1 MTAAAQF
8 LSGKHPSARQAAHS
22 IDCHHANVSHYVKL
36 WRDSGVVDVMVGMYA
51 PPPPPQEAEQQPE
64 QQPEAEAINTSTDA
78 APLMSIA
85 RLGEGNGYN
94 LSGTDE
100 AGYKLCYKWAAA
112 EYVAS
117 NKKGKGKA
125 SEGAGYRTVSMK
137 LQKLAGVYINYSTI
151 KRAVDACSAEVA
163 TLTDVSSPQ
172 RLGFSSPYPADG
184 EAHLVK
190 WIKSMRAFKLPVFKS
205 TVMSMANAQIKGT
218 EAEGAWKDG
227 VTNNWYYRFLKAH
240 GLTTGTYRPLE
251 VSRAQWTTSANMLTH
266 YKVLEDTFLEAGI
279 AVKNPDHDPT
289 KPLDEPIKITHPQL
303 LFSWDESKASLDMK
317 QGGKSKGERIVKVD
331 GDGGETIANQ
341 GGGEASIVCGS
352 YGDGHSIPPMS
363 IFAATS
369 ILPRW
374 TDGGPNSTKIDPA
387 TGRAYPGTF
396 AFNDTG
402 AMKDKLTTQYM
413 QKNVFAA
420 MEDPPP
426 QCPTG
431 WHWRWVR

>member
-1 MTAAAQF
+1 
-8 LSGKHPSARQAAHS
+8 
-22 IDCHHANVSHYVKL
+22 
-36 WRDSGVVDVMVGMYA
+36 
-51 PPPPPQEAEQQPE
+51 
-64 QQPEAEAINTSTDA
+64 
-78 APLMSIA
+78 
-85 RLGEGNGYN
+85 
-94 LSGTDE
+94 
-100 AGYKLCYKWAAA
+100 
-112 EYVAS
+112 
-117 NKKGKGKA
+117 
-125 SEGAGYRTVSMK
+125 
-137 LQKLAGVYINYSTI
+137 
-151 KRAVDACSAEVA
+151 
-163 TLTDVSSPQ
+163 
-172 RLGFSSPYPADG
+172 
-184 EAHLVK
+184 
-190 WIKSMRAFKLPVFKS
+190 
-205 TVMSMANAQIKGT
+205 
-218 EAEGAWKDG
+218 
-227 VTNNWYYRFLKAH
+227 
-240 GLTTGTYRPLE
+240 
-251 VSRAQWTTSANMLTH
+251 
-266 YKVLEDTFLEAGI
+266 
-279 AVKNPDHDPT
+279 
-289 KPLDEPIKITHPQL
+289 
-303 LFSWDESKASLDMK
+303 MK

-396 AFNDTG
+396 AFNGTG